1 MPEAFASGF
10 VFSASEKT
18 WKYDT
23 IVKTRRKL
31 FEGKIIKA
39 LSGFYYVASE
49 DEIFQTRARGNFR
62 NRKSL
67 LWWGWSDLWKQQSN
81 RRLSLRDLAAKN
93 ELVDRQSQ
101 MWIKGWST
109 SLVEPNFSYNLLDR
123 FLVTLEYE
131 GIEPI
136 IFLTKGSCERSCRN
150 ESNWGDL
157 SSNWLP
163 RDHVKSRRRRSI
175 GTSTAFLSGSP
186 SLWQS
191 GAGKS
196 TLLNR
201 IVPELALETGVISES
216 LGRKHTTRHVELLPI
231 CDGLV
236 ADTPGFSSIDFLEI
250 EAVELPKLFWL
261 LAVAANCRF
270 RECMHLNEPDCA
282 VKQVA
287 ANEIAETRYKNY
299 VFRRDWKPTS
309 GL

>member
-1 MPEAFASGF
+1 M
-10 VFSASEKT
+10 K
-18 WKYDT
+18 
-23 IVKTRRKL
+23 
-31 FEGKIIKA
+31 GKIIKA

-62 NRKSL
+62 NRKITPLVGDEVIFESSNQTDGYL
-67 LWWGWSDLWKQQSN
+67 LEILP
-81 RRLSLRDLAAKN
+81 RKN
-93 ELVDRQSQ
+93 ELVRPPVANVDQ
-101 MWIKGWST
+101 GVVVT

-136 IFLTKGSCERSCRN
+136 IFLTKADLVKDLAAMKAIEETYQAIGYHVITSKAEGEDLLELQRYFPERITVFM
-150 ESNWGDL
+150 G
-157 SSNWLP
+157 
-163 RDHVKSRRRRSI
+163 
-175 GTSTAFLSGSP
+175 
-186 SLWQS
+186 QS

-216 LGRKHTTRHVELLPI
+216 LGRGKHTTRHVELLPI

-236 ADTPGFSSIDFLEI
+236 ADTPGLSSIDFLEI
-250 EAVELPKLFWL
+250 EAVELPKLFPDF

-282 VKQVA
+282 VKQGVA

-299 VFRRDWKPTS
+299 VQFLEEIENRRPVYKKKKR
-309 GL
+309 

>member
-1 MPEAFASGF
+1 M
-10 VFSASEKT
+10 K
-18 WKYDT
+18 
-23 IVKTRRKL
+23 
-31 FEGKIIKA
+31 GKIIKA

-62 NRKSL
+62 NRKITPLVGDEVIFESSNQTDGYL
-67 LWWGWSDLWKQQSN
+67 LEILP
-81 RRLSLRDLAAKN
+81 RKN
-93 ELVDRQSQ
+93 ELVRPPVANVDQ
-101 MWIKGWST
+101 GVVVT

-136 IFLTKGSCERSCRN
+136 IFLTKADLVKDLAAMKAIEETYQAIGYHVITSKAEGEDLLELQRYFPERITVFM
-150 ESNWGDL
+150 G
-157 SSNWLP
+157 
-163 RDHVKSRRRRSI
+163 
-175 GTSTAFLSGSP
+175 
-186 SLWQS
+186 QS

-201 IVPELALETGVISES
+201 IVPELALETGAISES
-216 LGRKHTTRHVELLPI
+216 LGRGKHTTRHVELLPI

-250 EAVELPKLFWL
+250 EAVELPKLFPDF
-261 LAVAANCRF
+261 LAVASNCRF

-282 VKQVA
+282 VKQGVA

-299 VFRRDWKPTS
+299 VQFLEEIENRRPVYKKKKK
-309 GL
+309 

>member
-1 MPEAFASGF
+1 M
-10 VFSASEKT
+10 K
-18 WKYDT
+18 
-23 IVKTRRKL
+23 
-31 FEGKIIKA
+31 GKIIKA

-62 NRKSL
+62 NRKITPLVGDEVIFESSNQTDGYL
-67 LWWGWSDLWKQQSN
+67 LEILP
-81 RRLSLRDLAAKN
+81 RKN
-93 ELVDRQSQ
+93 ELVRPPVANVDQ
-101 MWIKGWST
+101 GVVVT

-136 IFLTKGSCERSCRN
+136 IFLTKADLVKDLAAMKAIEETYQAIGYHVITSKAEGEELLELQRYFPERITVFM
-150 ESNWGDL
+150 G
-157 SSNWLP
+157 
-163 RDHVKSRRRRSI
+163 
-175 GTSTAFLSGSP
+175 
-186 SLWQS
+186 QS

-216 LGRKHTTRHVELLPI
+216 LGRGKHTTRHVELLPI

-250 EAVELPKLFWL
+250 EAVELPKLFPDF
-261 LAVAANCRF
+261 LAVASNCRF

-282 VKQVA
+282 VKQGVA

-299 VFRRDWKPTS
+299 VQFLEEIENRRPVYKKKKK
-309 GL
+309 

>member
-1 MPEAFASGF
+1 M
-10 VFSASEKT
+10 K
-18 WKYDT
+18 
-23 IVKTRRKL
+23 
-31 FEGKIIKA
+31 GKIIKA

-62 NRKSL
+62 NRKITPLVGDEVIFESSNQTDGYL
-67 LWWGWSDLWKQQSN
+67 LEILP
-81 RRLSLRDLAAKN
+81 RKN
-93 ELVDRQSQ
+93 ELVRPPVANVNQ
-101 MWIKGWST
+101 GVVVT

-136 IFLTKGSCERSCRN
+136 IFLTKADLVKDLAAMKAIEETYQAIGYHVITSKAEGEDLLELQRYFPERITVFM
-150 ESNWGDL
+150 G
-157 SSNWLP
+157 
-163 RDHVKSRRRRSI
+163 
-175 GTSTAFLSGSP
+175 
-186 SLWQS
+186 QS

-216 LGRKHTTRHVELLPI
+216 LGRGKHTTRHVELLPI

-250 EAVELPKLFWL
+250 EAVELPKLFPDF

-282 VKQVA
+282 VKQGVA

-299 VFRRDWKPTS
+299 VQFLEEIENRRPVYKKKKK
-309 GL
+309 

>member
-1 MPEAFASGF
+1 M
-10 VFSASEKT
+10 K
-18 WKYDT
+18 
-23 IVKTRRKL
+23 
-31 FEGKIIKA
+31 GKIIKA

-62 NRKSL
+62 NRKITPLVGDEVIFESSNQTDGYL
-67 LWWGWSDLWKQQSN
+67 LEILP
-81 RRLSLRDLAAKN
+81 RKN
-93 ELVDRQSQ
+93 ELVRPPVANVDQ
-101 MWIKGWST
+101 GVVVT

-136 IFLTKGSCERSCRN
+136 IFLTKADLVKDLAAMKAIEETYQAIGYHVITSKAEGEDLLELQRYFPERITVFM
-150 ESNWGDL
+150 G
-157 SSNWLP
+157 
-163 RDHVKSRRRRSI
+163 
-175 GTSTAFLSGSP
+175 
-186 SLWQS
+186 QS

-216 LGRKHTTRHVELLPI
+216 LGRGKHTTRHVELLPI

-250 EAVELPKLFWL
+250 EAVELPKLFL
-261 LAVAANCRF
+261 DFLAVAANCRF
-270 RECMHLNEPDCA
+270 RECRHLNEPDCA
-282 VKQVA
+282 VKQGVA

-299 VFRRDWKPTS
+299 VQFLEEIENRRPVYKKKKK
-309 GL
+309 

>member
-1 MPEAFASGF
+1 M
-10 VFSASEKT
+10 K
-18 WKYDT
+18 
-23 IVKTRRKL
+23 
-31 FEGKIIKA
+31 GKIIKA

-62 NRKSL
+62 NRKITPLVGDEVIFESSNQTDGYL
-67 LWWGWSDLWKQQSN
+67 LEILP
-81 RRLSLRDLAAKN
+81 RKN
-93 ELVDRQSQ
+93 ELVRPPVANVDQ
-101 MWIKGWST
+101 GVVVT

-136 IFLTKGSCERSCRN
+136 IFLTKADLVKDLAAMKAIEETYQAIGYHVITSKAEGEDLLELQRYFPERITVFM
-150 ESNWGDL
+150 G
-157 SSNWLP
+157 
-163 RDHVKSRRRRSI
+163 
-175 GTSTAFLSGSP
+175 
-186 SLWQS
+186 QS

-201 IVPELALETGVISES
+201 IVPELALETGAISES
-216 LGRKHTTRHVELLPI
+216 LGRGKHTTRHVELLPI

-250 EAVELPKLFWL
+250 EAVELPKLFPDF

-282 VKQVA
+282 VKQGVA

-299 VFRRDWKPTS
+299 VQFLEEIENRRPVYKKKKR
-309 GL
+309 

>member
-1 MPEAFASGF
+1 LKGQ
-10 VFSASEKT
+10 
-18 WKYDT
+18 
-23 IVKTRRKL
+23 
-31 FEGKIIKA
+31 IIKA

-62 NRKSL
+62 NRKITPLVGDEVIFESSNQTDGYL
-67 LWWGWSDLWKQQSN
+67 LEILP
-81 RRLSLRDLAAKN
+81 RKN
-93 ELVDRQSQ
+93 ELVRPPVANVDQ
-101 MWIKGWST
+101 GVVVT

-136 IFLTKGSCERSCRN
+136 IFLTKADLVKDLAAMKAIEETYQAIGYHVITSKAEGEDLLELQRYFPERITVFM
-150 ESNWGDL
+150 G
-157 SSNWLP
+157 
-163 RDHVKSRRRRSI
+163 
-175 GTSTAFLSGSP
+175 
-186 SLWQS
+186 QS

-216 LGRKHTTRHVELLPI
+216 LGRGKHTTRHVELLPI

-250 EAVELPKLFWL
+250 EAVELPKLFPDF

-282 VKQVA
+282 VKQGVA

-299 VFRRDWKPTS
+299 VQFLEEIENRRPVYKKKKK
-309 GL
+309 

>member
-1 MPEAFASGF
+1 M
-10 VFSASEKT
+10 K
-18 WKYDT
+18 
-23 IVKTRRKL
+23 
-31 FEGKIIKA
+31 GKIIKA

-62 NRKSL
+62 NRKITPLVGDEVIFESSNQTDGYL
-67 LWWGWSDLWKQQSN
+67 LEILP
-81 RRLSLRDLAAKN
+81 RKN
-93 ELVDRQSQ
+93 ELVRPPVANVDQ
-101 MWIKGWST
+101 GVVVT

-136 IFLTKGSCERSCRN
+136 IFLTKADLVKDLAAMKAIEETYQAIGYHVITSKVEGEDLLELQRYFPERITVFM
-150 ESNWGDL
+150 G
-157 SSNWLP
+157 
-163 RDHVKSRRRRSI
+163 
-175 GTSTAFLSGSP
+175 
-186 SLWQS
+186 QS

-216 LGRKHTTRHVELLPI
+216 LGRGKHTTRHVELLPI

-250 EAVELPKLFWL
+250 EAVELPKLFPDF

-282 VKQVA
+282 VKQWVA

-299 VFRRDWKPTS
+299 VQFLEEIENRRPVYKKKKR
-309 GL
+309 

>member
-1 MPEAFASGF
+1 M
-10 VFSASEKT
+10 K
-18 WKYDT
+18 
-23 IVKTRRKL
+23 
-31 FEGKIIKA
+31 GKIIKA

-62 NRKSL
+62 NRKITPLVGDEVIFESSNQTDGYL
-67 LWWGWSDLWKQQSN
+67 LEILP
-81 RRLSLRDLAAKN
+81 RKN
-93 ELVDRQSQ
+93 ELVRPPVANVDQ
-101 MWIKGWST
+101 GVVVT

-136 IFLTKGSCERSCRN
+136 IFLTKADLVKDLAAMKAIEETYQAIGYHVITSKAEGEDLLELQRYFPERITVFM
-150 ESNWGDL
+150 G
-157 SSNWLP
+157 
-163 RDHVKSRRRRSI
+163 
-175 GTSTAFLSGSP
+175 
-186 SLWQS
+186 QS

-216 LGRKHTTRHVELLPI
+216 LGRGKHTTRHVELLPI

-250 EAVELPKLFWL
+250 EAVELPKLFPDF

-282 VKQVA
+282 VKQGVA
-287 ANEIAETRYKNY
+287 ADEIAETRYKNY
-299 VFRRDWKPTS
+299 VQFLEEIENRRPVYKKKKK
-309 GL
+309 

>member
-1 MPEAFASGF
+1 MKGQ
-10 VFSASEKT
+10 
-18 WKYDT
+18 
-23 IVKTRRKL
+23 
-31 FEGKIIKA
+31 IIKA

-62 NRKSL
+62 NRKITPLVGDEVIFESSNQTDGYL
-67 LWWGWSDLWKQQSN
+67 LEILP
-81 RRLSLRDLAAKN
+81 RKN
-93 ELVDRQSQ
+93 ELVRPPVANVDQ
-101 MWIKGWST
+101 GVVVT

-131 GIEPI
+131 GIESI
-136 IFLTKGSCERSCRN
+136 IFLTKADLVKDLAAMKAIEETYQAIGYHVITSKAEGEDLLELQRYFPERITVFM
-150 ESNWGDL
+150 G
-157 SSNWLP
+157 
-163 RDHVKSRRRRSI
+163 
-175 GTSTAFLSGSP
+175 
-186 SLWQS
+186 QS

-216 LGRKHTTRHVELLPI
+216 LGRGKHTTRHVELLPI

-250 EAVELPKLFWL
+250 EAVELPKLFPDF

-282 VKQVA
+282 VKQGVA

-299 VFRRDWKPTS
+299 VQFLEEIENRRPVYKKKKR
-309 GL
+309 

>member
-1 MPEAFASGF
+1 MKGQ
-10 VFSASEKT
+10 
-18 WKYDT
+18 
-23 IVKTRRKL
+23 
-31 FEGKIIKA
+31 IIKA

-62 NRKSL
+62 NRKITPLVGDEVIFESSNQTDGYL
-67 LWWGWSDLWKQQSN
+67 LEILP
-81 RRLSLRDLAAKN
+81 RKN
-93 ELVDRQSQ
+93 ELVRPPVANVDQ
-101 MWIKGWST
+101 GVVVT

-136 IFLTKGSCERSCRN
+136 IFLTKADLVKDLAAMKAIEETYQAIGYHVITSKAEGEDLLELQRYFPERITVFM
-150 ESNWGDL
+150 G
-157 SSNWLP
+157 
-163 RDHVKSRRRRSI
+163 
-175 GTSTAFLSGSP
+175 
-186 SLWQS
+186 QS

-216 LGRKHTTRHVELLPI
+216 LGRGKHTTRHVELLPI

-250 EAVELPKLFWL
+250 EAVELPKLFPDF

-282 VKQVA
+282 VKQGVA

-299 VFRRDWKPTS
+299 VQFLEEIENRRPVYKKKKK
-309 GL
+309 

>member
-1 MPEAFASGF
+1 M
-10 VFSASEKT
+10 K
-18 WKYDT
+18 
-23 IVKTRRKL
+23 
-31 FEGKIIKA
+31 GKIIKA

-62 NRKSL
+62 NRKITPLVGDEVIFESSNQTDGYL
-67 LWWGWSDLWKQQSN
+67 LEILP
-81 RRLSLRDLAAKN
+81 RKN
-93 ELVDRQSQ
+93 ELVRPPVANVDQ
-101 MWIKGWST
+101 GVVVT

-136 IFLTKGSCERSCRN
+136 IFLTKADLVKDLAAMKAIEETYQAIGYHVITSKAEGEDLLELQRYFPERITVFM
-150 ESNWGDL
+150 G
-157 SSNWLP
+157 
-163 RDHVKSRRRRSI
+163 
-175 GTSTAFLSGSP
+175 
-186 SLWQS
+186 QS

-216 LGRKHTTRHVELLPI
+216 LGRGKHTTRHVELLPI

-250 EAVELPKLFWL
+250 EAVELPKLFPDF

-282 VKQVA
+282 VKQGVA

-299 VFRRDWKPTS
+299 VQFLEEIENRRPVYKKKKR
-309 GL
+309 

>member
-1 MPEAFASGF
+1 M
-10 VFSASEKT
+10 K
-18 WKYDT
+18 
-23 IVKTRRKL
+23 
-31 FEGKIIKA
+31 GKIIKA

-62 NRKSL
+62 NRKITPLVGDEVIFESSNQTDGYL
-67 LWWGWSDLWKQQSN
+67 LEILP
-81 RRLSLRDLAAKN
+81 RKN
-93 ELVDRQSQ
+93 ELVRPPVANVDQ
-101 MWIKGWST
+101 GVLVT

-136 IFLTKGSCERSCRN
+136 IFLTKADLVKDLAAMKAIEETYQAIGYHVITSKAEGEDLLELQRYFPERITVFM
-150 ESNWGDL
+150 G
-157 SSNWLP
+157 
-163 RDHVKSRRRRSI
+163 
-175 GTSTAFLSGSP
+175 
-186 SLWQS
+186 QS

-216 LGRKHTTRHVELLPI
+216 LGRGKHTTRHVELLPI

-250 EAVELPKLFWL
+250 EAVELPKLFPDF
-261 LAVAANCRF
+261 LAVASNCRF

-282 VKQVA
+282 VKQGVA

-299 VFRRDWKPTS
+299 VQFLEEIENRRPVYKKKKK
-309 GL
+309 

>member
-1 MPEAFASGF
+1 M
-10 VFSASEKT
+10 K
-18 WKYDT
+18 
-23 IVKTRRKL
+23 
-31 FEGKIIKA
+31 GKIIKA

-62 NRKSL
+62 NRKITPLVGDEVIFKSSNQTDGYL
-67 LWWGWSDLWKQQSN
+67 LEILP
-81 RRLSLRDLAAKN
+81 RKN
-93 ELVDRQSQ
+93 ELVRPPVANVDQ
-101 MWIKGWST
+101 GVVVT

-136 IFLTKGSCERSCRN
+136 IFLTKADLVKDLAAMKAIEETYQAIGYHVITSKAEGEDLLELQRYFPERITVFM
-150 ESNWGDL
+150 G
-157 SSNWLP
+157 
-163 RDHVKSRRRRSI
+163 
-175 GTSTAFLSGSP
+175 
-186 SLWQS
+186 QS

-216 LGRKHTTRHVELLPI
+216 LGRGKHTTRHVELLPI

-250 EAVELPKLFWL
+250 EAVELPKLFPDF
-261 LAVAANCRF
+261 LAVASNCRF

-282 VKQVA
+282 VKQGVA

-299 VFRRDWKPTS
+299 VQFLEEIENRRPVYKKKKK
-309 GL
+309 

>member
-1 MPEAFASGF
+1 LKGQ
-10 VFSASEKT
+10 
-18 WKYDT
+18 
-23 IVKTRRKL
+23 
-31 FEGKIIKA
+31 IIKA

-62 NRKSL
+62 NRKITPLVGDEVIFESSNQTDGYL
-67 LWWGWSDLWKQQSN
+67 LEILP
-81 RRLSLRDLAAKN
+81 RKN
-93 ELVDRQSQ
+93 ELVRPPVANVDQ
-101 MWIKGWST
+101 GVVVT

-136 IFLTKGSCERSCRN
+136 IFLTKADLVKDLAAMKAIEETYQAIGYHVITSKAEGEDLLELQRYFPERITVFM
-150 ESNWGDL
+150 G
-157 SSNWLP
+157 
-163 RDHVKSRRRRSI
+163 
-175 GTSTAFLSGSP
+175 
-186 SLWQS
+186 QS

-201 IVPELALETGVISES
+201 IVPELALESGVISES
-216 LGRKHTTRHVELLPI
+216 LGRGKHTTRHVELLPI

-250 EAVELPKLFWL
+250 EAVELPKLFPDF

-282 VKQVA
+282 VKQGVA

-299 VFRRDWKPTS
+299 VQFLEEIENRRPVYKKKKK
-309 GL
+309 

>member
-1 MPEAFASGF
+1 MKGQ
-10 VFSASEKT
+10 
-18 WKYDT
+18 
-23 IVKTRRKL
+23 
-31 FEGKIIKA
+31 IIKA

-62 NRKSL
+62 NRKITPLVGDEVIFESSNQTDGYL
-67 LWWGWSDLWKQQSN
+67 LEILP
-81 RRLSLRDLAAKN
+81 RKN
-93 ELVDRQSQ
+93 ELVRPPVANVDQ
-101 MWIKGWST
+101 GVVVT

-136 IFLTKGSCERSCRN
+136 IFLTKADLVKDLAAMKAIEETYQAIGYHVITTKAEGEDLLELQRYFPERITVFM
-150 ESNWGDL
+150 G
-157 SSNWLP
+157 
-163 RDHVKSRRRRSI
+163 
-175 GTSTAFLSGSP
+175 
-186 SLWQS
+186 QS

-216 LGRKHTTRHVELLPI
+216 LGRGKHTTRHVELLPI

-250 EAVELPKLFWL
+250 EAVELPKLFPDF
-261 LAVAANCRF
+261 LAVASNCRF

-282 VKQVA
+282 VKQGVA

-299 VFRRDWKPTS
+299 VQFLEEIENRRPVYKKKKK
-309 GL
+309 

>member
-1 MPEAFASGF
+1 M
-10 VFSASEKT
+10 K
-18 WKYDT
+18 
-23 IVKTRRKL
+23 
-31 FEGKIIKA
+31 GKIIKA

-62 NRKSL
+62 NRKITPLVGDEVIFESSNQTDGYL
-67 LWWGWSDLWKQQSN
+67 LEILP
-81 RRLSLRDLAAKN
+81 RKN
-93 ELVDRQSQ
+93 ELVRPPVANVDQ
-101 MWIKGWST
+101 GVVVT

-136 IFLTKGSCERSCRN
+136 IFLTKADLVKDLAAMKAIEETYQAIGYHVITSKAEGEDLLELQRYFPERITVFM
-150 ESNWGDL
+150 G
-157 SSNWLP
+157 
-163 RDHVKSRRRRSI
+163 
-175 GTSTAFLSGSP
+175 
-186 SLWQS
+186 QS

-216 LGRKHTTRHVELLPI
+216 LGRGKHTTRHVELLPI
-231 CDGLV
+231 YDGLV

-250 EAVELPKLFWL
+250 EAVELPKLFPDF
-261 LAVAANCRF
+261 LAVASNCRF

-282 VKQVA
+282 VKQGVA

-299 VFRRDWKPTS
+299 VQFLEEIENRRPVYKKKKK
-309 GL
+309 